1 MAAETLAYSAITRSG
16 ETLQFDFPLHPQ
28 TVSEREVARMVSAI
42 LEGLTRSIGTRNDIS
57 DGDVLQ
63 ALAMAMAIRA
73 EMVKAPQGAAQSLS
87 RQLVETALTA
97 TDTAVRTPGGTA

>member
-1 MAAETLAYSAITRSG
+1 MA
-16 ETLQFDFPLHPQ
+16 
-28 TVSEREVARMVSAI
+28 TV
-42 LEGLTRSIGTRNDIS
+42 
-57 DGDVLQ
+57 
-63 ALAMAMAIRA
+63 IRA